1 MPDYRLF
8 VSTGLNFAD
17 STEALK
23 HIGERMVKEKVVS
36 DTYPAA
42 LLEREASYPTGIA
55 LEEHIVAIP
64 HCEAIHAKE
73 PAIYLVR
80 PSVPVPFLQADDDGK
95 VAAEL
100 IIALIVTDPLEQLK
114 LLRTLFGKLQQNE
127 FIEGLLLAKETEIE
141 NYFLRNILAAAVA

>member
-1 MPDYRLF
+1 MHNYRLF
-8 VSTGLNFAD
+8 VASGLNFAD
-17 STEALK
+17 STEVLK
-23 HIGERMVKEKVVS
+23 HIGERMVNEGVVK

-42 LLEREASYPTGIA
+42 LLEREATYPTGIA

-64 HCEAIHAKE
+64 HCEAIHARE
-73 PAIYLVR
+73 PAIYLIR
-80 PSVPVPFLQADDDGK
+80 PSAPVPFSQADDDGQ

-100 IIALIVTDPLEQLK
+100 IIALIVTDPQEQLK

-141 NYFLRNILAAAVA
+141 NYFHENILAAVA